1 MASRSG
7 GLEGPDRETLPT
19 VLDLPFYMSSASF
32 YFLSHFIELLKPEY
46 RYKIR
51 SINLLL
57 SILLFEMSWLLPE
70 LLYPYQFKIYPR
82 AYGVS
87 EAFFLTILITC
98 QLWPWLRQYS
108 KSKNDVRTRESAK
121 YRYQGQVPF
130 SIERVAASFGSKRKW
145 AEERSFCKQLQ

>member
-32 YFLSHFIELLKPEY
+32 FFISHFIELLKPEY

-57 SILLFEMSWLLPE
+57 SILLFEMSWLLLEP
-70 LLYPYQFKIYPR
+70 LSHSNLRYPR

-87 EAFFLTILITC
+87 EALFLTILITC
-98 QLWPWLRQYS
+98 QL
-108 KSKNDVRTRESAK
+108 
-121 YRYQGQVPF
+121 
-130 SIERVAASFGSKRKW
+130 
-145 AEERSFCKQLQ
+145 

>member
-1 MASRSG
+1 MAGSWFDLIGNKNQVVSPLAFVKMTSRSG
-7 GLEGPDRETLPT
+7 GLDGPDRETLPT

-70 LLYPYQFKIYPR
+70 LLYP
-82 AYGVS
+82 
-87 EAFFLTILITC
+87 
-98 QLWPWLRQYS
+98 
-108 KSKNDVRTRESAK
+108 
-121 YRYQGQVPF
+121 
-130 SIERVAASFGSKRKW
+130 
-145 AEERSFCKQLQ
+145 

>member
-7 GLEGPDRETLPT
+7 GLEGPDREALPT

-57 SILLFEMSWLLPE
+57 SILLFEMSWLLLEP
-70 LLYPYQFKIYPR
+70 LSHSNLRYIQG

-98 QLWPWLRQYS
+98 NYGHGY
-108 KSKNDVRTRESAK
+108 DVIANQRRM
-121 YRYQGQVPF
+121 
-130 SIERVAASFGSKRKW
+130 
-145 AEERSFCKQLQ
+145 